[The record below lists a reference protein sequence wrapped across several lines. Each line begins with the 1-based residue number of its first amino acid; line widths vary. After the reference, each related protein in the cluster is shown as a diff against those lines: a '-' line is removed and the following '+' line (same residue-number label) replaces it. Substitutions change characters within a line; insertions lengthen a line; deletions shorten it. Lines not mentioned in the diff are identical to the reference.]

1 MSRTITSDLEAQAT
15 EKRYTQLP
23 PARAESEYN
32 VPTGTKVAYL
42 SVYFLLNVLLTIYNK
57 AVLGKVCEF
66 LIHLPRINLLTSKQ
80 FAYPWLLTALHT
92 GSVSIGCY
100 VLVLRGIFKLTKLSR
115 RDNAILITFSFL
127 FTINIAISNVSL

>member
-1 MSRTITSDLEAQAT
+1 MSRPRTSDLESQAT
-15 EKRYTQLP
+15 KKKDTRLP

-42 SVYFLLNVLLTIYNK
+42 SIYFLLNVSLTIYNK

-66 LIHLPRINLLTSKQ
+66 LIHSPQNNPLTSKQ

-92 GSVSIGCY
+92 GFASIGCY
-100 VLVLRGIFKLTKLSR
+100 ILMLRGVFTLTKLSR